1 MIVAQGEVDRELD
14 SDPDSDSE
22 SDCEEELVEVEV
34 EVEVVDIDGDG
45 DSVKNSDSGVCTI
58 FLDTGAVA
66 GLGLMSG
73 GAVRAYA
80 GKYIGEA
87 DAGSV
92 CHSAS

>member
-1 MIVAQGEVDRELD
+1 MD

-45 DSVKNSDSGVCTI
+45 DSVKNSDSCVCTI